1 MADKEVKIDFQTTAN
16 TKGAKEVVKETDK
29 VTEALDRQEKGSRD
43 AAEAADR
50 QSKETTQGAR
60 ETEEAIERVVDDA
73 QRLREELDKT
83 DGLDPSVRQEVTKVA
98 DSMDRAAAAGK
109 NLATAKEGVRKSS
122 RNSGMAMLE
131 FSRAVEDAQYGIRG
145 VLNNIPGLVQM
156 LGGGAG
162 LAGAISFAAVA
173 LTQLIERLAKFDGS
187 TREAVQT
194 LEVARDQIEEFYK
207 EAARD
212 GTAPFQAQIMRVVEA
227 LGQQNDA
234 LQRNLKLTRE
244 KRKAELAVAAAG
256 QDLEVAQIAAGQAAG
271 TITDEEATTRLRAIE
286 IAKIR
291 AASEEEI
298 LRAQEEEQ
306 LVFDQRRDAYER
318 QIQNASRLSEA
329 EEKQARLI
337 EELNILRTRQEIR
350 QSMEEKG
357 QKLIDQNS
365 GFGFN
370 VLGIGTEDRIRGQ
383 DIKERARI
391 QFSESDRQRL
401 VQLESVL
408 VPQTQEMVET
418 LRSNTERIQIER
430 ENLMIAGAEA
440 AQTRQLV
447 EQTSTQIADIKAQTI
462 ETKAAA
468 TSMTEAQGALSADIA
483 TLEKAAAESATM
495 TQADRKLVEIG
506 LGQMRKIMADD
517 QLTTQELAETNQV
530 LGRLTQTVV
539 GATKENTQTIQ
550 SLQVT
555 VGELERAIAATKAEN
570 IRLAQQVKQVRGR
583 Q

>member
-1 MADKEVKIDFQTTAN
+1 MADKKVKIDFQTTAD

-29 VTEALDRQEKGSRD
+29 VTKSVDEVRKAYGRQEREVAKVGWVTKTSLED
-43 AAEAADR
+43 VEEAAE
-50 QSKETTQGAR
+50 EL
-60 ETEEAIERVVDDA
+60 
-73 QRLREELDKT
+73 RLALGKT
-83 DGLDPSVRQEVTKVA
+83 KGLDPKVKDEIDKVA
-98 DSMDRAAAAGK
+98 NSMDRAADAGK
-109 NLATAKEGVRKSS
+109 KLATAKDGVRKSS

-173 LTQLIERLAKFDGS
+173 LTQLVERLAKFDGS

-194 LEVARDQIEEFYK
+194 LEVAKDQIEEFYK

-318 QIQNASRLSEA
+318 QIQNTSRLSEA

-517 QLTTQELAETNQV
+517 QLTAQELAETNQV